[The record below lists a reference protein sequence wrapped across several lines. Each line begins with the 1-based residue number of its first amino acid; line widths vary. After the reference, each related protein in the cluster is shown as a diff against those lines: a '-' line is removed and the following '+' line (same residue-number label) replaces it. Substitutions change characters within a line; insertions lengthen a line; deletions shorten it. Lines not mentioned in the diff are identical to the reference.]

1 MIQVLYG
8 KRGLGK
14 TKRMIE
20 LANAAL
26 SQVKGDIV
34 FIDDDNRCM
43 LDLNHSIRYI
53 NAGEYQVTNPDLFVG
68 FVCGILATDYDVELV
83 YLDGFPQLVGLTGPE
98 EMKDMFARLETI
110 SAKANANFVLSVSGT
125 AEELPDFL
133 KPYVM
138 D

>member
-1 MIQVLYG
+1 MIQILYG

-53 NAGEYQVTNPDLFVG
+53 NAGEYQVTTPDLFVG
-68 FVCGILATDYDVELV
+68 FVCGILATDYDVEQV
-83 YLDGFPQLVGLTGPE
+83 YLDGFPQLVGLTGPAD
-98 EMKDMFARLETI
+98 MKDMFARLEAI
-110 SAKANANFVLSVSGT
+110 AAKANANFVLSVSGT

>member
-20 LANAAL
+20 MANSAL

-34 FIDDDNRCM
+34 FIDDDNRCI

-53 NAGEYQVTNPDLFVG
+53 NAGEYKVTEPCLFAG
-68 FVCGILATDYDVELV
+68 FVSGVIAENYDIEQV
-83 YLDGFPQLVGLTGPE
+83 YLDGFPQMVGLSDPE
-98 EMKDMFARLETI
+98 EMKSMFTQLEEI
-110 SAKANANFVLSVSGT
+110 AKRHNVTMTLSVSGT
-125 AEELPDFL
+125 PDNAPEFM
-133 KPYVM
+133 KPYIM
-138 D
+138 A

>member
-20 LANAAL
+20 MANAAL
-26 SQVKGDIV
+26 SHVKGDIV

-53 NAGEYQVTNPDLFVG
+53 NAGEYRVTNPDLFAG
-68 FVCGILATDYDVELV
+68 FVCGILATDYDVEQV
-83 YLDGFPQLVGLTGPE
+83 YLDGFPQMVGLNSLAD
-98 EMKDMFARLETI
+98 MKDMFERLQAI
-110 SAKANANFVLSVSGT
+110 SEKANANFVLSVSGST
-125 AEELPDFL
+125 EELPDFL
-133 KPYVM
+133 KPYIL

>member
-20 LANAAL
+20 MANSSLAH
-26 SQVKGDIV
+26 VKGDVV

-53 NAGEYQVTNPDLFVG
+53 NAGEYHVTTPDLFVG
-68 FVCGILATDYDVELV
+68 FVCGILATNYDVEQV
-83 YLDGFPQLVGLTGPE
+83 YLDGFPQLVGLAGPAD
-98 EMKDMFARLETI
+98 MKDMFERLQTI
-110 SAKANANFVLSVSGT
+110 SDKANANFVLSVSGGD
-125 AEELPDFL
+125 EELPDFL
-133 KPYVM
+133 KPYILE
-138 D
+138 